1 MPINIKKTGH
11 KSAQSPVNKANNTKK
26 NTKSSAKNATKIADS
41 DSIDLTENAS
51 KLQQIEQS
59 LQDIPVIDTGRVEAI
74 SQSIE
79 EGQYNIDN
87 EKIADRIIKSE
98 TALHLK
104 KKSS

>member
-1 MPINIKKTGH
+1 MSINVKRTGNKPVQTTPNKTAGT
-11 KSAQSPVNKANNTKK
+11 Q
-26 NTKSSAKNATKIADS
+26 KSSQGNTQANSKATDN

-59 LQDIPVIDTGRVEAI
+59 LGDIPIIDTDRVGAI

-79 EGQYNIDN
+79 DGEYTINN

-98 TALHLK
+98 TALRNR
-104 KKSS
+104 KKSL

>member
-11 KSAQSPVNKANNTKK
+11 KSAQSPVNKANNTK
-26 NTKSSAKNATKIADS
+26 SSAKKATKTADS